1 MRLQIDQP
9 PGARNRRMVRRG
21 LVQSDAQETPQRK
34 RVLRSPG
41 NSAFTVDPLE
51 IADHQQPEVNP
62 WHQPRAASFR
72 RIEAPALVF
81 YKTVKILRVP
91 ICEGCPLMPP
101 NWFLQF

>member
-1 MRLQIDQP
+1 MMSLQIDQP
-9 PGARNRRMVRRG
+9 PRARNGGMVRRG
-21 LVQSDAQETPQRK
+21 LVQSDAQETPQRQ

-62 WHQPRAASFR
+62 RHQSRAASIR

-81 YKTVKILRVP
+81 YKTVKI
-91 ICEGCPLMPP
+91 M
-101 NWFLQF
+101 FLQNSVQTLIERMTR